1 MKPSCKGIGLL
12 LLFVLGI
19 FAPAGAQTVFDIGGP
34 GERFDRY
41 VVELPLG
48 GYHHHNQMLY
58 PARGF
63 RYSGSYS
70 LVYLVNILPGEYSVV
85 LSYPVGTLNLAPAV
99 SIFDRWPYASQ
110 ARRFDLPMGPT
121 VRTMPKK
128 IEYRWH
134 VGISPKSTST
144 LLYISVE
151 VPAGGYGSTAFP
163 HSLSIMTP
171 PSMSANT
178 LDRGVTFLTG
188 PTELVLTSQQG
199 AVSYVVER
207 PDQAFDA
214 TALPVLPIPG
224 DLVKNGSFK
233 DGLNSWLPHRDR
245 IASQDVTSFSL
256 HDNALK
262 ITGSSGKGREGVMQK
277 IGADVKGMATLILR
291 ADIKVTEQ
299 TLGGTGLNGSD
310 APIAIAIGY
319 RDAAGKEVSKD
330 LLFWKGF
337 YALSPEEP
345 NKAKAGQKVPKG
357 SWYRCIFDLMQLDPK
372 PATILFIS
380 LEGSGWPAREGW
392 IREVHLIKSGGEK

>member
-1 MKPSCKGIGLL
+1 MKPSCKGTGLL
-12 LLFVLGI
+12 LLFVLGMY
-19 FAPAGAQTVFDIGGP
+19 APADAQTVFDIGGP
-34 GERFDRY
+34 GERYDRC

-58 PARGF
+58 PTRGF

-85 LSYPVGTLNLAPAV
+85 MSYPVGTVNLTPAV
-99 SIFDRWPYASQ
+99 SIFDRWPYDSQ

-121 VRTMPKK
+121 VRSKPKK

-151 VPAGGYGSTAFP
+151 VPAGGYGSAAFP
-163 HSLSIMTP
+163 HSVSIISP
-171 PSMSANT
+171 PSMPVNT

-188 PTELVLTSQQG
+188 PTDLVLASGQE

-207 PDQAFDA
+207 PEQAFD
-214 TALPVLPIPG
+214 TSALPVLPIPG

-233 DGLNSWLPHRDR
+233 DGLNGWLPQRDR
-245 IASQDVTSFSL
+245 IASQDVVSFSL
-256 HDNALK
+256 QDKALR
-262 ITGSSGKGREGVMQK
+262 ITGASGKVREGVMQK
-277 IGADVKGMATLILR
+277 INADVTGAASLILR
-291 ADIKVTEQ
+291 ADVKVIEQ
-299 TLGGTGLNGSD
+299 TLGGTGTDGSD
-310 APIAIAIGY
+310 APVALAVGY

-337 YALSPEEP
+337 YALPLKSPTR
-345 NKAKAGQKVPKG
+345 Q
-357 SWYRCIFDLMQLDPK
+357 QLDRRSPRG
-372 PATILFIS
+372 PGTAIS
-380 LEGSGWPAREGW
+380 STSCSSIPSPRLSCSSRSKARDGLPERVG
-392 IREVHLIKSGGEK
+392 